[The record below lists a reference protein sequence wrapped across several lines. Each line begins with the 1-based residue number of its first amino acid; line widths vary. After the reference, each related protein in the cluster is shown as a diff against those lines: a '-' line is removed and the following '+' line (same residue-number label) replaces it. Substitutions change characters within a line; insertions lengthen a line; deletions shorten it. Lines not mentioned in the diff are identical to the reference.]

1 MPLLFLQ
8 TILLFSQQTDLSVDE
23 EAGRYVISITMLD
36 ASTEKLIDS
45 IREGYTAEVSFQIRL
60 YKKMTGLF
68 RIFGDRMIAEY
79 HPTFEARWD
88 VFNNHFTIVDTE
100 GRPHIYTS
108 REKFLDHFLH
118 LSEFPISFEMQEG
131 EEYYILSNVRL
142 NTMKLV
148 PPLTLLAPLLRGR
161 WESSSWVRKPL
172 PLDAGPVSS
181 TPAATIR
188 SPEGDHPG

>member
-1 MPLLFLQ
+1 
-8 TILLFSQQTDLSVDE
+8 
-23 EAGRYVISITMLD
+23 
-36 ASTEKLIDS
+36 
-45 IREGYTAEVSFQIRL
+45 
-60 YKKMTGLF
+60 
-68 RIFGDRMIAEY
+68 MIAEY

-108 REKFLDHFLH
+108 KEKFLDHFLH
-118 LSEFPISFEMQEG
+118 LSEFPISVKMQEG

-161 WESSSWVRKPL
+161 AESSSWVRKPL

-181 TPAATIR
+181 TPAASPAANIR
-188 SPEGDHPG
+188 TPEGDNPG